1 MVFVIWKNMKNIRLS
16 SISQKYTGLDVIVFV
31 ETFGEQIPIIRFQ
44 DNISSKVQM
53 DDLVSISISN
63 NPEVLDCDI
72 DSIKID
78 LCKIDAVKDWIVNN
92 KSILLDYWYGFITT
106 DILFERLKRYD
117 G

>member
-1 MVFVIWKNMKNIRLS
+1 MKNLRLA
-16 SISQKYTGLDVIVFV
+16 SISHKFTGLDVIVFV
-31 ETFGEQIPIIRFQ
+31 ETCGEQIPIIRFQ
-44 DNISSKVQM
+44 DNVSSKVQM
-53 DDLVSISISN
+53 DDLVSVSISDE
-63 NPEVLDCDI
+63 PDVLNVDI

-106 DILFERLKRYD
+106 DILFERLKKYD

>member
-1 MVFVIWKNMKNIRLS
+1 MKNIRLS

-31 ETFGEQIPIIRFQ
+31 ETCREQIPIIRFQ
-44 DNISSKVQM
+44 DNVSSKVQM
-53 DDLVSISISN
+53 DDLVSVSISDD
-63 NPEVLDCDI
+63 PELLDCDI

-78 LCKIDAVKDWIVNN
+78 LCKIDAVKDWIVDN
-92 KSILLDYWYGFITT
+92 KSILLDYWYGLITT

>member
-1 MVFVIWKNMKNIRLS
+1 MKNIRFS
-16 SISQKYTGLDVIVFV
+16 SISQKSTGLDVIVFV
-31 ETFGEQIPIIRFQ
+31 VTCGEQIPIIRFQ

-53 DDLVSISISN
+53 DDLVSVSISDV
-63 NPEVLDCDI
+63 PEMLGCDI

-106 DILFERLKRYD
+106 DRLFERLKKYD

>member
-1 MVFVIWKNMKNIRLS
+1 MKNLRLA
-16 SISQKYTGLDVIVFV
+16 SISHKFTGLDVIVFV
-31 ETFGEQIPIIRFQ
+31 ETCGEQIPIIRFQ
-44 DNISSKVQM
+44 DNVSSKVQM
-53 DDLVSISISN
+53 NDLVSVSISDE
-63 NPEVLDCDI
+63 PDVLNVDI

-106 DILFERLKRYD
+106 DILFERLKKYD

>member
-1 MVFVIWKNMKNIRLS
+1 MKNIRLS
-16 SISQKYTGLDVIVFV
+16 SISHKFTGLDVIVFV
-31 ETFGEQIPIIRFQ
+31 ETCGEQIPIIRFQ

-53 DDLVSISISN
+53 DDLVSVSISD
-63 NPEVLDCDI
+63 NPEVLDYNI

-92 KSILLDYWYGFITT
+92 KSILLDYWYGLITT

-117 G
+117 V